1 MRAYHSLFRGATAL
15 AVAATAAALTFFV
28 AQAQDAAPGSAA
40 TENAAV
46 TNAAPK
52 PACAAPS
59 ELTRLDYTFKRVSQ
73 KIAAGQSIK
82 IVAIGS
88 SSTAGA
94 GASSPDLTYPA
105 RLQVE
110 LRELMPRISITVAN
124 RGVNGEES
132 RDMLARFERDV
143 FAENPD
149 MVIWQV
155 GSNSVLR
162 DRPLSEA
169 PVPLN
174 EGLRLLRE
182 HNVDVVLMNPQYAP
196 KVFTRHDVEGMVD
209 LIALTAK
216 QKNIN
221 LFQRFAVMRYWQLTE
236 GFPFS
241 TFLSSDELHLNDWS
255 YGCIAKLLAGAIHET
270 ATRSTMTATAGT
282 RR

>member
-1 MRAYHSLFRGATAL
+1 MRGLHSLFRGATAL
-15 AVAATAAALTFFV
+15 AVVAVAAGLTLSS
-28 AQAQDAAPGSAA
+28 AQAQDATAD
-40 TENAAV
+40 NAAV
-46 TNAAPK
+46 NAAPNTAPK
-52 PACAAPS
+52 PTCTAPS

-73 KIAAGQSIK
+73 KIAAGQPIK

-94 GASSPDLTYPA
+94 GASSPALSYPA
-105 RLQVE
+105 RLEAE
-110 LRELMPRISITVAN
+110 LRALMPRTSVTVIN

-132 RDMLARFERDV
+132 RDMLERFERDV
-143 FAENPD
+143 FPENPD

-162 DRPLSEA
+162 DRPLTDA
-169 PVPLN
+169 PAPLN
-174 EGLRLLRE
+174 QGLKLLRE
-182 HNVDVVLMNPQYAP
+182 HGADVVLMNPQYAP
-196 KVFTRHDVEGMVD
+196 KVFTKHDVEGMVH
-209 LIALTAK
+209 LIAVTAK
-216 QKNIN
+216 EKSVN

-270 ATRSTMTATAGT
+270 ATRSTMTATVGGA

>member
-1 MRAYHSLFRGATAL
+1 MRGHHSLFRGATAL
-15 AVAATAAALTFFV
+15 AVAATAAALTLAP
-28 AQAQDAAPGSAA
+28 AQSQDAAAPSAA
-40 TENAAV
+40 SKVECT
-46 TNAAPK
+46 
-52 PACAAPS
+52 APS

-73 KIAAGQSIK
+73 RIAAGQPIK

-94 GASSPDLTYPA
+94 GASSPALTYPA
-105 RLQVE
+105 RLEAE
-110 LRELMPRISITVAN
+110 LREQMPRISVTVVN

-132 RDMLARFERDV
+132 RDMLERFERDV

-162 DRPLSEA
+162 DRPLTDA
-169 PVPLN
+169 PAPLN
-174 EGLRLLRE
+174 QGLKLLRE
-182 HNVDVVLMNPQYAP
+182 HGADVVLMNPQYAP
-196 KVFTRHDVEGMVD
+196 KVFTKHDVEGMVH

-216 QKNIN
+216 EKSIN

-236 GFPFS
+236 GPPFS
-241 TFLSSDELHLNDWS
+241 TFLSPDELHLNDWS
-255 YGCIAKLLAGAIHET
+255 YGCIAKLLAGAIHENATRPTLT
-270 ATRSTMTATAGT
+270 ATVGA

>member
-1 MRAYHSLFRGATAL
+1 MRGHHSRFQGATAL
-15 AVAATAAALTFFV
+15 AVAAIAAALTL
-28 AQAQDAAPGSAA
+28 ASAKAQDA
-40 TENAAV
+40 TVNDTAV
-46 TNAAPK
+46 HAAPK
-52 PACAAPS
+52 AGCTAPS

-73 KIAAGQSIK
+73 KVAAGQPVK

-94 GASSPDLTYPA
+94 GASSPALTYPA
-105 RLQVE
+105 RLEAE
-110 LRELMPRISITVAN
+110 LRELMPRVSITVVN
-124 RGVNGEES
+124 RGVNGEEA

-162 DRPLSEA
+162 DRPLTDA

-174 EGLRLLRE
+174 QGLALLRE
-182 HNVDVVLMNPQYAP
+182 HGVDVVLMNPQYAP
-196 KVFTRHDVEGMVD
+196 KVFTRHDVEGMVH

-216 QKNIN
+216 EKSIN

-236 GFPFS
+236 GLPFS
-241 TFLSSDELHLNDWS
+241 AFLSSDELHLNDWS
-255 YGCIAKLLAGAIHET
+255 YGCIARLLAGAIHET
-270 ATRSTMTATAGT
+270 ATRPTLTATVGA
-282 RR
+282 RP

>member
-1 MRAYHSLFRGATAL
+1 MRGLHSLFQGATAL
-15 AVAATAAALTFFV
+15 AVAATAAALTLSS
-28 AQAQDAAPGSAA
+28 AQAQDAAAD
-40 TENAAV
+40 NAAV
-46 TNAAPK
+46 NAAPK
-52 PACAAPS
+52 PACTAPS

-73 KIAAGQSIK
+73 KIAAGQPIK

-94 GASSPDLTYPA
+94 GASSPALTYPA
-105 RLQVE
+105 RLEAE
-110 LRELMPRISITVAN
+110 LRELMPRVSVTVVN

-132 RDMLARFERDV
+132 RDMLERFERDV
-143 FAENPD
+143 FSESPD

-162 DRPLSEA
+162 DRPLTDA

-174 EGLRLLRE
+174 HGLKLLRE
-182 HNVDVVLMNPQYAP
+182 HGADVVLMNPQYAP
-196 KVFTRHDVEGMVD
+196 KAFTKHDIEGMVH
-209 LIALTAK
+209 LIAVTAK
-216 QKNIN
+216 EKSVN

-236 GFPFS
+236 GFPLS
-241 TFLSSDELHLNDWS
+241 TFLSPDELHLNDWS

-270 ATRSTMTATAGT
+270 ATRSTLTATVGT

>member
-1 MRAYHSLFRGATAL
+1 MKGLHSLFRGATAL
-15 AVAATAAALTFFV
+15 AVAATAAALTL
-28 AQAQDAAPGSAA
+28 ASALAQDATAD
-40 TENAAV
+40 NAAV
-46 TNAAPK
+46 NAAPK
-52 PACAAPS
+52 PACTAPS

-73 KIAAGQSIK
+73 KIAAGQPIK

-94 GASSPDLTYPA
+94 GASSAALTYPA
-105 RLQVE
+105 RLEAE
-110 LRELMPRISITVAN
+110 LRELMPRISVTVIN

-132 RDMLARFERDV
+132 RDMLERFERDV

-162 DRPLSEA
+162 DRPLTDA
-169 PVPLN
+169 PAPLN
-174 EGLRLLRE
+174 QGLKLLRE
-182 HNVDVVLMNPQYAP
+182 HGADVVLMNPQYAP
-196 KVFTRHDVEGMVD
+196 KVFTKHDVEGMVH
-209 LIALTAK
+209 LMAVTAK
-216 QKNIN
+216 EKSVN

-236 GFPFS
+236 VFPFS

-255 YGCIAKLLAGAIHET
+255 YGCIARLLAGAIHDT
-270 ATRSTMTATAGT
+270 ATRSTMTATVGA

>member
-1 MRAYHSLFRGATAL
+1 MRSIQSLFRGATAL
-15 AVAATAAALTFFV
+15 AVAATAAALTLSS
-28 AQAQDAAPGSAA
+28 ALAQDAANSAGSAA
-40 TENAAV
+40 SRPVCT
-46 TNAAPK
+46 
-52 PACAAPS
+52 APS
-59 ELTRLDYTFKRVSQ
+59 ELTRLDYAFKRVSQ
-73 KIAAGQSIK
+73 KIAAGQPIK

-94 GASSPDLTYPA
+94 GASSAALTYPA
-105 RLQVE
+105 RLEVE
-110 LRELMPRISITVAN
+110 LKELMPRTSITVVN

-132 RDMLARFERDV
+132 REMLARFERDV

-149 MVIWQV
+149 LVIWQA

-169 PVPLN
+169 PVALN
-174 EGLRLLRE
+174 EGLKLLRE
-182 HNVDVVLMNPQYAP
+182 HGIDVVLMNPQYAP
-196 KVFTRHDVEGMVD
+196 KVFTRHDVEGMVH
-209 LIALTAK
+209 LMAVTAK
-216 QKNIN
+216 EKSVN
-221 LFQRFAVMRYWQLTE
+221 LFQRYAVMRYWQLTE

-270 ATRSTMTATAGT
+270 ATRSIMTATVGS